1 MRFQPCK
8 GVFWGIV
15 LVLAAGGLW
24 PEEANTGSFAAL
36 NSAQIVEQMQL
47 HNLART
53 EGLKQYKA
61 LRHYSVVYKGYSATI
76 AASMDVEVN
85 YDALSGKSFRIV
97 SESGSKFLLDKVLKR
112 AVDSEE
118 EASRDQ
124 GATALTE
131 ANYRIHLVGNE
142 SVAGRPAYILDVDPL
157 TPSKFLYRGK
167 IWVDAADFALVKIE
181 AQPGKNPSLWIAR
194 TQIRQSFAKTD
205 NFWLPE
211 QNRSETSVRIGGTA
225 VLIIDYGLYQVV
237 PDVAIQ
243 GAGAR
248 TSAATA
254 AISE

>member
-1 MRFQPCK
+1 M
-8 GVFWGIV
+8 GIV

-24 PEEANTGSFAAL
+24 PEEANTGPFAAL

-76 AASMDVEVN
+76 AARMDVEVN
-85 YDALSGKSFRIV
+85 FDASSGKSFQIV
-97 SESGSKFLLDKVLKR
+97 SQSGSKFLMDNVLKR

-131 ANYRIHLVGNE
+131 ANYKFQLLGSE
-142 SVAGRPAYILDVDPL
+142 SVVGRPAYILDVDPL

-181 AQPGKNPSLWIAR
+181 AQPAKNPSFWIGR
-194 TQIRQSFAKTD
+194 TLIRQSFAKTD
-205 NFWLPE
+205 SFWLPE
-211 QNRSETSVRIGGTA
+211 QNQSETSVRIGGTA
-225 VLIIDYGLYQVV
+225 LLTIDYGRYQVV
-237 PDVAIQ
+237 PDAAIQ
-243 GAGAR
+243 DAGAP
-248 TSAATA
+248 AATA
-254 AISE
+254 ATAE